1 MIDYKLINYDKRTYV
16 SGSIVKGVRRVRHYA
31 TAGRDTSDCVSL
43 FDFVMSHYA
52 YDVTRLREGRRWKLI
67 DGDVMVFD
75 DEAAWYM

>member
-1 MIDYKLINYDKRTYV
+1 MINYNFMNYNKRTYV
-16 SGSIVKGVRRVRHYA
+16 PGSLVKGVRCASHDAIARY
-31 TAGRDTSDCVSL
+31 DTLGYVGL

-75 DEAAWYM
+75 DEAE